1 MTQNLRRRF
10 VRPAR
15 AFIAISLLAT
25 AAVMGNPFFAFDNGV
40 GRGAGWP
47 PSKQAAVLKQL
58 GYDGIGYTGTEDFA
72 ERRKAFAEQ
81 GIRIF
86 NLYVPCFVDKPEPYD
101 PQLKAAVRELK
112 GTGVDLWLT
121 VQGKAPDDTAA
132 VRAVREIAD
141 EAAAAGVRV
150 ALYPHKGFFVA
161 TTDDALR
168 ILRQVDRP
176 NLGVTINLCHE
187 LAAGN
192 ADKMDAIVK
201 ACAPHLLYV
210 SINGADRAGGWAELI
225 RPLDEGKFDV
235 AGFLKS
241 LGEAGYRGPV
251 GLQCYQIPGAPE
263 EHLKRSITRW
273 KEIRGSTAGPAK
285 P

>member
-1 MTQNLRRRF
+1 MIQNLRRSF

-15 AFIAISLLAT
+15 AFIAISLLTTT
-25 AAVMGNPFFAFDNGV
+25 AIMGNPFFAFDNGV

-72 ERRKAFAEQ
+72 ARRKAFAEQ
-81 GIRIF
+81 GLRIF

-101 PQLKAAVRELK
+101 PLLKAAIRELK

-132 VRAVREIAD
+132 VRVVREIAD
-141 EAAAAGVRV
+141 DAAVAGVRV

-161 TTDDALR
+161 TTEDALR

-192 ADKMDAIVK
+192 AEKMDVIVK
-201 ACAPHLLYV
+201 VCAPHLLYV
-210 SINGADRAGGWAELI
+210 SINGADHSGGWAELI

-241 LGEAGYRGPV
+241 LGTVGYKGPV

-273 KEIRGSTAGPAK
+273 KEIRGLIAGPVK

>member
-1 MTQNLRRRF
+1 
-10 VRPAR
+10 
-15 AFIAISLLAT
+15 
-25 AAVMGNPFFAFDNGV
+25 MGNPFFAFDNGV

-81 GIRIF
+81 GLRIF

-101 PQLKAAVRELK
+101 PQLKEAIRELK

-121 VQGKAPDDTAA
+121 VQGKAPDDAAA
-132 VRAVREIAD
+132 VRVVREIAD
-141 EAAAAGVRV
+141 EAAGAGVRV

-168 ILRQVDRP
+168 ILRQADRP

-192 ADKMDAIVK
+192 ANRMAAIAK

-210 SINGADRAGGWAELI
+210 SINGADHSGGWAELI
-225 RPLDEGKFDV
+225 RPLDEGNFDV

-241 LGEAGYRGPV
+241 LGAVGYKGPI

-273 KEIRGSTAGPAK
+273 KEIRGLIAGPVK